1 MRGVPEVK
9 TAQAAC
15 CPLYI
20 AHSPREIV
28 CKSFMIGAEKNIIR
42 FDVKSNFETQLQS
55 YCCGNY
61 KFCEHYLSWKHFQWQ
76 DD

>member
-1 MRGVPEVK
+1 MKGIPEVK

-20 AHSPREIV
+20 AHSAKDIE
-28 CKSFMIGAEKNIIR
+28 CKSFVMGAAKIVMR
-42 FDVKSNFETQLQS
+42 FDVKSSFETQLQS
-55 YCCGNY
+55 YCCRNY
-61 KFCEHYLSWKHFQWQ
+61 KFCEHYLSWKHFQWL